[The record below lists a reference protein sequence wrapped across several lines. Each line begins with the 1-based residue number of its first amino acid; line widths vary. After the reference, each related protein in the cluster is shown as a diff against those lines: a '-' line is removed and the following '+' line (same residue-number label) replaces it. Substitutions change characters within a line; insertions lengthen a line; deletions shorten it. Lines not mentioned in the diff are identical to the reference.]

1 MILRRGPLRTLRGR
15 IALALTAGLVVA
27 AVIFAVVSS
36 ELIRQESEVVAR
48 SEIDRQVV
56 ALANTLGRQTAEQ
69 ATRGEALQID
79 SDEYLAVLGGP
90 ATSLYYSGNP
100 LSPIAGPP
108 GGPIPVAVELDS
120 QTISDD
126 GLQRV
131 EFEDPA
137 TGGVRVGSIA
147 PVPVRGETWGFL
159 LLARPP
165 EQLGSPWGAIGGRVA
180 AAAGLGV
187 LVALLLGLFLTQRLT
202 RPMRAMRAA
211 THRVAGGNLRTQLG
225 QTGTRELDDLI
236 DDFNEM
242 VRQLAH
248 RDGANREFLMRITHD
263 LRTPL
268 TAIRGHAAALSDG
281 VVPEAERPRSLA
293 AIEGEAARL
302 ESMVADLLDLARR
315 DARRFSLTPGP
326 GAPRGLA
333 AQALD
338 AVRALA
344 GERGVTLHSTAEGA
358 PGRVESDEMRVLQ
371 IVGNLL
377 QNAVLWTPTGG
388 EVHLDVTGDDAGGVR
403 LVVTDSGP
411 GVPPGSREEI
421 FAPFQATDRPDGSR
435 GSGLGLTISREL
447 ARALGGELTVTE
459 HEGGARFELTL
470 PATVPATVPGTVPGT
485 GPGTPS
491 A

>member
-27 AVIFAVVSS
+27 AVIFAAVSS
-36 ELIRQESEVVAR
+36 ELIRQQSEVVAR
-48 SEIDRQVV
+48 SELDRQAV
-56 ALANTLGRQTAEQ
+56 ALAATLGRQTAEQ

-108 GGPIPVAVELDS
+108 GGPIPVSVELDS
-120 QTISDD
+120 QAISDD

-131 EFEDPA
+131 EFEDPL
-137 TGGVRVGSIA
+137 TGADRVGAIA

-180 AAAGLGV
+180 VAAGLGV

-211 THRVAGGNLRTQLG
+211 THRVAEGNLRTQLG
-225 QTGTRELDDLI
+225 QTGTRELDELI

-248 RDGANREFLMRITHD
+248 RDGASREFLMRITHD

-281 VVPEAERPRSLA
+281 VVPEPARPRSLA
-293 AIEGEAARL
+293 AIESEAARL
-302 ESMVADLLDLARR
+302 EGMVSDLLDLARL
-315 DARRFSLTPGP
+315 DARRFSLTVGP
-326 GAPRGLA
+326 VAPADLCR
-333 AQALD
+333 QSLD

-344 GERGVTLHSTAEGA
+344 DERRVALHGTAEGA
-358 PGRVESDEMRVLQ
+358 PASVESDEMRVLQ
-371 IVGNLL
+371 IAGNLL
-377 QNAVLWTPTGG
+377 HNAVLWTPEGG
-388 EVHLDVTGDDAGGVR
+388 EVRLEVTADGAGGLR
-403 LVVTDSGP
+403 LSVTDTGP
-411 GVPPGSREEI
+411 GIPADRREEI
-421 FAPFQATDRPDGSR
+421 FAPFQASERPDGSR
-435 GSGLGLTISREL
+435 GSGLGLAISREL
-447 ARALGGELTVTE
+447 ARALGGDLTVDSGA
-459 HEGGARFELTL
+459 GGARFDLTL
-470 PATVPATVPGTVPGT
+470 PARAPAPP
-485 GPGTPS
+485 
-491 A
+491 AL

>member
-15 IALALTAGLVVA
+15 IALALTAGLLVA
-27 AVIFAVVSS
+27 AVIFGVVSS
-36 ELIRQESEVVAR
+36 QLIRQQSEVVAR
-48 SEIDRQVV
+48 GELDRQVV

-69 ATRGEALQID
+69 ATRGEALRID
-79 SDEYLAVLGGP
+79 SAEYLAVIGGP

-108 GGPIPVAVELDS
+108 GGPIPVGVELDT
-120 QTISDD
+120 QAISDD

-131 EFEDPA
+131 EFEDPLSGRA
-137 TGGVRVGSIA
+137 RVGSIA

-165 EQLGSPWGAIGGRVA
+165 GQLGSPWGAIGGRVA
-180 AAAGLGV
+180 VAAGLGV
-187 LVALLLGLFLTQRLT
+187 VVALLLGLFLTQRLT

-211 THRVAGGNLRTQLG
+211 THRVAEGNLRTQLG
-225 QTGTRELDDLI
+225 QTGTRELDELI

-248 RDGANREFLMRITHD
+248 RDGASREFLMRITHD

-281 VVPEAERPRSLA
+281 VVPEAARPRSLA
-293 AIEGEAARL
+293 AIESEAARL
-302 ESMVADLLDLARR
+302 EGMVSDLLDLARL
-315 DARRFSLTPGP
+315 DARRFSV
-326 GAPRGLA
+326 APAVVVPLA
-333 AQALD
+333 LAGQALD

-344 GERGVTLHSTAEGA
+344 AERRVALQSGAESVPEA
-358 PGRVESDEMRVLQ
+358 VETDEMRVLQ

-377 QNAVLWTPTGG
+377 QNAIRWTPEGG
-388 EVHLDVTGDDAGGVR
+388 TVRLDLAGDGAGGLRVA
-403 LVVTDSGP
+403 VTDTGP
-411 GVPPGSREEI
+411 GIPPERREEV

-435 GSGLGLTISREL
+435 GSGLGLAISREL
-447 ARALGGELTVTE
+447 ARALGGELAVVD
-459 HEGGARFELTL
+459 HEDGARFELTL
-470 PATVPATVPGTVPGT
+470 PATVPAA
-485 GPGTPS
+485 TPI
-491 A
+491 